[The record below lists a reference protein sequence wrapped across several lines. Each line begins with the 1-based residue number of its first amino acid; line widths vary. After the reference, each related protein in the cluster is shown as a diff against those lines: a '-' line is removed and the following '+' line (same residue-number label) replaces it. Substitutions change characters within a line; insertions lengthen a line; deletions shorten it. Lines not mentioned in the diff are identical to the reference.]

1 MSQVRPGYLV
11 KQVQQLLRRAC
22 DSELR
27 TSGLSVS
34 QYAVLREL
42 ADRPGVSAAELARR
56 CFVTRQSLQDVL
68 AGLRQSELVAVGE
81 PTRGRARPVTLTAA
95 GRKWLHSAE
104 KAMTRAENRMLAG
117 LGAAEQRRLSELLQ
131 RCAQNLDVAS

>member
-1 MSQVRPGYLV
+1 MSQVRPGHLV

-42 ADRPGVSAAELARR
+42 ADRPGASAAELARR

-68 AGLRQSELVAVGE
+68 AGLRQSELVAVDE

-117 LGAAEQRRLSELLQ
+117 LGTAEQQRLSELLQ

>member
-1 MSQVRPGYLV
+1 V

-42 ADRPGVSAAELARR
+42 ADRPGASAAELARR

-68 AGLRQSELVAVGE
+68 AGLRQSELVAVDE

-117 LGAAEQRRLSELLQ
+117 LGTAEQQRLSELLQ

>member
-1 MSQVRPGYLV
+1 MSQVRPGRLV

-42 ADRPGVSAAELARR
+42 ADRPGASAAELARR

-68 AGLRQSELVAVGE
+68 AGLRQSELVAVDE

-117 LGAAEQRRLSELLQ
+117 LGTAEQQRLSELLQ

>member
-1 MSQVRPGYLV
+1 V

-42 ADRPGVSAAELARR
+42 ADRPGASAAELARR

-68 AGLRQSELVAVGE
+68 AGLRQNELVAVDE

-117 LGAAEQRRLSELLQ
+117 LGTAEQQRLSELLQ